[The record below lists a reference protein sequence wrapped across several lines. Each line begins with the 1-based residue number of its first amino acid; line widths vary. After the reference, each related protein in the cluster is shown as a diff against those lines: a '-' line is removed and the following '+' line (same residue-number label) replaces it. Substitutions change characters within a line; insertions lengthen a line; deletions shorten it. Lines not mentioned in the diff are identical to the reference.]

1 MEEFIM
7 SKKYTFLHFSL
18 LGLALAY
25 NFAFYK
31 SISWE
36 LAILAIIFI
45 LLEPNVFMAIKQSKD
60 SYKRVFFSVLLVI
73 LVSFNLLAIS
83 SSFINKYNKESSA
96 KTLNNEYTKQQEK
109 LRQLKSSLAS
119 TEEELKN
126 YPTLAAYTANSPKWE
141 NKTVLNQTWQ
151 DGKKDITNRLNIA
164 QQEYNKELSTKVNQY
179 NITSNKSGYNAIFT
193 VISNKINIETS
204 NLVLIIYILF
214 AVILEIF
221 VFYTKTLS
229 VKESKNYKKSSEEMT
244 IELVREMNEQWYK
257 NQLQALRNNFDKSL
271 SQDSLEENEQVF
283 IKVYQES
290 KPEKEEVKQ
299 IQEAKE
305 DQQEETKEDQEPLF
319 EKKVLNLANLQ
330 KVFDYIQE
338 NRNENIAPGIKKIS
352 DNTEITTGEVGRIR
366 DVLIKFGYLQ
376 PDNKQTLIVKENL
389 NLGDFEEE

>member
-1 MEEFIM
+1 M

>member
-1 MEEFIM
+1 
-7 SKKYTFLHFSL
+7 
-18 LGLALAY
+18 
-25 NFAFYK
+25 
-31 SISWE
+31 
-36 LAILAIIFI
+36 
-45 LLEPNVFMAIKQSKD
+45 
-60 SYKRVFFSVLLVI
+60 
-73 LVSFNLLAIS
+73 
-83 SSFINKYNKESSA
+83 
-96 KTLNNEYTKQQEK
+96 
-109 LRQLKSSLAS
+109 
-119 TEEELKN
+119 LKN